1 MRSRAASAGWALFAA
16 TVLTW
21 SGAASAYGIGSP
33 GDRDVQTLLYGV
45 PAGIEVLIPDLRY
58 ELSSRPDAWVLSW
71 PVHLRLVDSGGI
83 RQTEHTTLAAPRAE
97 LTAFL
102 EPQIALHE
110 TTAYRGLTGL
120 RGFGGLPVGAALF
133 GLVAEG
139 GGLIGTDGTGGFV
152 GGGLAF
158 AMLFDH
164 NFPYIAVVARHA
176 WTTQGT
182 RVDFAVDVVLPFP
195 IK

>member
-1 MRSRAASAGWALFAA
+1 M
-16 TVLTW
+16 
-21 SGAASAYGIGSP
+21 
-33 GDRDVQTLLYGV
+33 
-45 PAGIEVLIPDLRY
+45 IPDLRY
-58 ELSSRPDAWVLSW
+58 ELSSGRTHGVLPAGAPSARGFRRH
-71 PVHLRLVDSGGI
+71 PADR
-83 RQTEHTTLAAPRAE
+83 TPTLAAPRAE

-120 RGFGGLPVGAALF
+120 RGFGGLPVGAAL